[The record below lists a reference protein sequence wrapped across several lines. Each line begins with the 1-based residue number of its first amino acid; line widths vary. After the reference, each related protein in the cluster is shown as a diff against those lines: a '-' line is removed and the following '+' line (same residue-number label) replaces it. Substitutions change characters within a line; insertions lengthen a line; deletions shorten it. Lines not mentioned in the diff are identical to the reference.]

1 MPPAPTVSDTD
12 AVCVLAPEVPVKTTV
27 VFAAAAPAPAVKL
40 TCCGVPTV
48 SVRVAGEAVTPDG
61 APAKDTVTVPEK
73 PDTATAVT
81 VTACAEPPAVRLA
94 LAGLAVKEKSA
105 VTGGLVGFC
114 VTELQ
119 PTVQTAISTIHIQYF
134 SRCQSLRMGVF
145 YPYVRK
151 GLDAYFKSC

>member
-1 MPPAPTVSDTD
+1 VPPAPTVSDTD

-61 APAKDTVTVPEK
+61 APAK
-73 PDTATAVT
+73 VT